1 MKQIK
6 IILAVLSVM
15 MLILLT
21 GCGSEQK
28 SSQDEQ
34 QNSGIAA
41 NGQGSSS
48 ASSSD
53 SKQQAGKTKITVY
66 FPDKNGEKLI
76 AASKTVDLSS
86 DSKYTA
92 AVKALLQ
99 GPASSGEGIAIMPK
113 NTKLL
118 GTSIDNKG
126 IVTVNFDN
134 AFVKNFTGGSTGE
147 IMLIGSITDTLTNF
161 QEVKAVRFCVEGK
174 PLDALSGHL
183 DLTSP
188 VTRMKD
194 IL

>member
-28 SSQDEQ
+28 SSQSEQ

-41 NGQGSSS
+41 NGQSSSS
-48 ASSSD
+48 AGSSD

-76 AASKTVDLSS
+76 PASKTVDLSS

-99 GPASSGEGIAIMPK
+99 GPASGEGIAIVPK

-118 GTSIDNKG
+118 GTSIDDKG